1 MPIRIISIGK
11 KPSAWLKQGL
21 EGYQKRLKR
30 PFNVK
35 WSILPNSPSKGLK
48 SRQDEAKSIIGLLNS
63 DDYVILLD
71 ESGKNIDSVALSRL
85 MENQLNKSK
94 NIAFIIGGCVYIFMV
109 FKNRR
114 VKALFL
120 FLSPIILA
128 IASFIAVQLIRH
140 PGSFYWYRFH
150 QIPLYIVRLFDS
162 YRDLEKILH
171 H

>member
-48 SRQDEAKSIIGLLNS
+48 SRQDEAKSIIGLLSS

-94 NIAFIIGGCVYIFMV
+94 NIAFIIGGSYGVDESVFRRADYIWSLSKLV
-109 FKNRR
+109 F
-114 VKALFL
+114 
-120 FLSPIILA
+120 P
-128 IASFIAVQLIRH
+128 
-140 PGSFYWYRFH
+140 H
-150 QIPLYIVRLFDS
+150 QIVRLLLIEQI
-162 YRDLEKILH
+162 YRAQEISNNRPYH
-171 H
+171 HE

>member
-71 ESGKNIDSVALSRL
+71 ESGKNIDSVS
-85 MENQLNKSK
+85 
-94 NIAFIIGGCVYIFMV
+94 AF
-109 FKNRR
+109 
-114 VKALFL
+114 
-120 FLSPIILA
+120 
-128 IASFIAVQLIRH
+128 
-140 PGSFYWYRFH
+140 
-150 QIPLYIVRLFDS
+150 
-162 YRDLEKILH
+162 
-171 H
+171 

>member
-94 NIAFIIGGCVYIFMV
+94 NIAFIIGGSYGVDESVFRRADYIWSLSKLV
-109 FKNRR
+109 F
-114 VKALFL
+114 
-120 FLSPIILA
+120 P
-128 IASFIAVQLIRH
+128 
-140 PGSFYWYRFH
+140 H
-150 QIPLYIVRLFDS
+150 QIVRLLLIEQI
-162 YRDLEKILH
+162 YRAQEISNNRPYH
-171 H
+171 HE